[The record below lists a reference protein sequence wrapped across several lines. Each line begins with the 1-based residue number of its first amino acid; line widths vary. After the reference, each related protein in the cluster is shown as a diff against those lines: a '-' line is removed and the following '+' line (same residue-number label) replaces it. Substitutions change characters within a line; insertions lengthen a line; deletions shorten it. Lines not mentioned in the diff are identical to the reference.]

1 MDPPVNEFKLHQK
14 IEAVD
19 PRNLT
24 SICVATVVGMIGPR
38 IRLRLDGSDNTNDF
52 WRLVDSVDL
61 HPVGYCEK
69 TGKLLQPPLGLF
81 NRFLRFGKQM
91 SVECVHCGQYSIALS
106 DNIIEL
112 FGNPYYMKCLQIVQM
127 SNLIVVSLKAVLSG

>member
-1 MDPPVNEFKLHQK
+1 M
-14 IEAVD
+14 
-19 PRNLT
+19 
-24 SICVATVVGMIGPR
+24 
-38 IRLRLDGSDNTNDF
+38 
-52 WRLVDSVDL
+52 DL

-81 NRFLRFGKQM
+81 NLFLHFGKQM
-91 SVECVHCGQYSIALS
+91 SIESVHCGQYTCSIALS

-112 FGNPYYMKCLQIVQM
+112 FGNPYYVKCLQIVQM